1 MVLEK
6 CPHMTAR
13 CAHYRAECDDP
24 ASKDCH
30 YIKRTT
36 ASMITT
42 AASLHAL
49 GVEKLSPAMRRYLQQ
64 TETFLMGMGTSL
76 LKE

>member
-1 MVLEK
+1 MALEK

-13 CAHYRAECDDP
+13 CPHYQTECNDP

-36 ASMITT
+36 TSMVT
-42 AASLHAL
+42 AVAAL
-49 GVEKLSPAMRRYLQQ
+49 NAVGVQRLSPKMRKYLQQ
-64 TETFLMGMGTSL
+64 IEAFLREMDMPL